1 MNCFVLLTIDLL
13 ILAKAAIGSGKGKKL
28 AVFWQTNELKGLLM
42 KAIKSY

>member
-13 ILAKAAIGSGKGKKL
+13 ILAKATIYSGNGKKL
-28 AVFWQTNELKGLLM
+28 ATFLHANELKVLLI

>member
-13 ILAKAAIGSGKGKKL
+13 ILAKATIYSGKGKKL
-28 AVFWQTNELKGLLM
+28 ADFLRTNELKDLLI